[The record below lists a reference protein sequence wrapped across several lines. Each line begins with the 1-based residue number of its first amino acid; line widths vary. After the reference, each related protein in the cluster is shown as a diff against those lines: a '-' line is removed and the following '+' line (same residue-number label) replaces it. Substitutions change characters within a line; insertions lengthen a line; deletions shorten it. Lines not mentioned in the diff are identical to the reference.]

1 MQPTTYTQQYHE
13 SPNWTQW
20 WLLVTLSFHIL
31 SPQHITSPYIAPPPK
46 VLWIILGM
54 HVTESVQA
62 LRINSSL
69 LNYPRRGFVAPKRLL
84 LKNISIFYGN
94 VLIFAC
100 PKCLEVNRALFWFV
114 LKSYGSSMATEP
126 KSRDQPQQKGCISN
140 PGNTEIPPFHH
151 PPKND
156 PQGSIWPLA
165 VTNFHED
172 SASHD
177 QLCQTLAG
185 DASTQEI
192 RQPWAALLYM
202 QANKLGW

>member
-1 MQPTTYTQQYHE
+1 MQPTQQYHG

-20 WLLVTLSFHIL
+20 WLLVTLSFHVL
-31 SPQHITSPYIAPPPK
+31 SPQHHIAPPPIK

-84 LKNISIFYGN
+84 LKNTSIFYGN
-94 VLIFAC
+94 VLIRAC

-140 PGNTEIPPFHH
+140 PGNTPIPS
-151 PPKND
+151 PPQTND

-177 QLCQTLAG
+177 QLCQTN
-185 DASTQEI
+185 ASTQEI

-202 QANKLGW
+202 QAGF